1 MESQREELV
10 KSEKCVRDTMMGTN
24 CTENISF
31 SGGTFVNSTKYCQE
45 DEEAELFTLELF
57 KAILKGITLV
67 SIIIVAIFSNLLVIF
82 SVVLYPKLRGINNYF
97 LVSLAF
103 ADLLV
108 ACFAMTFNATQE
120 ILGR

>member
-1 MESQREELV
+1 M
-10 KSEKCVRDTMMGTN
+10 KSELLKCVRDTMMGAN

>member
-1 MESQREELV
+1 MESQQEELV
-10 KSEKCVRDTMMGTN
+10 KSEECVRDTMMGTN

-67 SIIIVAIFSNLLVIF
+67 AIIIVAIFSNLLVIF